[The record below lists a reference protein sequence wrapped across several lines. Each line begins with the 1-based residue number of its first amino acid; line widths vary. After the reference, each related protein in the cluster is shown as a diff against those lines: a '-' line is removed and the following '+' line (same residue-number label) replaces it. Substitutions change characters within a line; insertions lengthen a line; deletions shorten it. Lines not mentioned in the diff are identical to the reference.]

1 MINKRLKE
9 IRTLMANRGIN
20 AYLVTTS
27 DPHQSEYLADFY
39 KTREFISGFT
49 GSAGTVVIT
58 KDEAIL
64 WTDGRYFIQA
74 AYELSGTGFEL
85 YKMGVPGF
93 PTVTEFLLEKV
104 PVGGKIGFNGNTIS
118 FKLYRELLDALD
130 QRMLI
135 SNLDFIADMWKDRP
149 SIPKDKAFVHEL
161 KYTGTSARQRIDKL
175 RDEMYKVDAD
185 YNLIAALDDI
195 AYLFCIRGNDVAYN
209 PVVFSYALVS
219 KEKAFLY
226 INEDKLTEE
235 VKEHLETNDI
245 IVKSYDEIYDHL
257 KEIPGKSNLI
267 FDPKTVNL
275 AVINSI
281 NSNVRLVKTDSIIA
295 KQKAV
300 KNSTELE
307 HMRNA
312 FIKDGVA
319 MVKFLNWV
327 ETGTPTG
334 TVNEVLA
341 AEKLNTYRS
350 QQNDFVEPSF
360 STISAYGKN
369 AAMPHYSPNEQN
381 PVILEAKGLYLVDS
395 GGQYFDGTTDITRTI
410 ALGEL
415 TEDEKYHYTLTL
427 KSHISLSDAYFKT
440 GTTGYY
446 LDAFARLPMLKHKI
460 DFAHGTGHGIGYFLN
475 VHEGPQSISTRFLD
489 VKMEEGMVVSVEPG
503 VYINDSHGIRIENL
517 VVVEKVEK
525 NEFGDFLGFEILT
538 ICPIDTRPVIT
549 ELLTDEE
556 LKWLNDYNKRTYD
569 LLEEHLTGSD
579 LAYLKKAT
587 EEVKR

>member
-93 PTVTEFLLEKV
+93 PTVSEFLLDRV

-118 FKLYRELLDALD
+118 FKLYRELLEALD

-135 SNLDFIADMWKDRP
+135 SNLDFISDMWKDRP
-149 SIPKDKAFVHEL
+149 SIPSDKAFVHEL
-161 KYTGTSARQRIDKL
+161 KYTGTSAKQRIEKL
-175 RDEMYKVDAD
+175 RDEMDKVDAD

-195 AYLFCIRGNDVAYN
+195 AYLYCIRGNDVDYN

-219 KEKAFLY
+219 KNKAYLY
-226 INEDKLTEE
+226 IDEEKLTDELR
-235 VKEHLETNDI
+235 EHLDDNDI
-245 IVKSYDEIYDHL
+245 LVKPYDEIFEHL

-267 FDPKTVNL
+267 FDPSTVNL

-295 KQKAV
+295 KHKAV
-300 KNSTELE
+300 KNSTELK

-319 MVKFLNWV
+319 MVKFLNWL

-341 AEKLNTYRS
+341 AEKLNKFRS
-350 QQNDFVEPSF
+350 QQDDFVEPSF

-381 PVILEAKGLYLVDS
+381 PVILESKGLYLVDS

-503 VYINDSHGIRIENL
+503 VYVNDSHGIRIENL
-517 VVVEKVEK
+517 VVVQKVGK
-525 NEFGDFLGFEILT
+525 NEFGEFLGFEVLT
-538 ICPIDTRPVIT
+538 ICPIDTRPVMV
-549 ELLTDEE
+549 ELLTDDE
-556 LKWLNDYNKRTYD
+556 LKWLNDYNKRTFD
-569 LLEEHLTGSD
+569 LLESHLTGSD

>member
-93 PTVTEFLLEKV
+93 PTVTEYLLNKV

-118 FKLYRELLDALD
+118 FKLYRELLEALD

-135 SNLDFIADMWKDRP
+135 SNLDFISDMWKDRP
-149 SIPKDKAFVHEL
+149 SIPSDNAYVHEL
-161 KYTGTSARQRIDKL
+161 KYTGTSAKQRIEKL
-175 RDEMYKVDAD
+175 REDMYKIDAD

-195 AYLFCIRGNDVAYN
+195 AYLYCIRGNDVEYN

-219 KEKAFLY
+219 KDKAYLY
-226 INEDKLTEE
+226 IDEEKLTDELN
-235 VKEHLETNDI
+235 EHLEANDI
-245 IVKSYDEIYDHL
+245 LVKPYDEIFEHL

-281 NSNVRLVKTDSIIA
+281 NANVRLVKTDSIIA
-295 KQKAV
+295 KHKAV
-300 KNSTELE
+300 KNATELE

-341 AEKLNTYRS
+341 AEKLNGFRS
-350 QQNDFVEPSF
+350 QQENFVEPSF
-360 STISAYGKN
+360 NTISAYGEN

-381 PVILEAKGLYLVDS
+381 PVILKPRGLYLVDS
-395 GGQYFDGTTDITRTI
+395 GGQYLDGTTDITRTI
-410 ALGEL
+410 ALGDL

-460 DFAHGTGHGIGYFLN
+460 DFAHGTGHGVGYFLN

-525 NEFGDFLGFEILT
+525 NEFGEFLGFEVLT
-538 ICPIDTRPVIT
+538 ICPIDTRPVMVD
-549 ELLTDEE
+549 LLTDDE
-556 LKWLNDYNKRTYD
+556 LKWLNDYNKRVFD
-569 LLEEHLTGSD
+569 LLESHLTGSD

>member
-93 PTVTEFLLEKV
+93 PTVSEFLLDRV

-118 FKLYRELLDALD
+118 FKLYRELLEALD

-135 SNLDFIADMWKDRP
+135 SNLDFISDMWKDRP
-149 SIPKDKAFVHEL
+149 SIPSDKAFVHEL
-161 KYTGTSARQRIDKL
+161 KYTGTSAKQRIEKL
-175 RDEMYKVDAD
+175 RDEMDKVDAD

-195 AYLFCIRGNDVAYN
+195 AYLYCIRGNDVDYN

-219 KEKAFLY
+219 KNKAYLY
-226 INEDKLTEE
+226 IDEEKLTDELR
-235 VKEHLETNDI
+235 EHLDDNDI
-245 IVKSYDEIYDHL
+245 LVKPYDEIFEHL

-267 FDPKTVNL
+267 FDPSTVNL

-295 KQKAV
+295 KHKAV
-300 KNSTELE
+300 KNSTELK

-319 MVKFLNWV
+319 MVKFLNWL

-341 AEKLNTYRS
+341 AEKLNKFRS
-350 QQNDFVEPSF
+350 QQDDFVEPSF

-381 PVILEAKGLYLVDS
+381 PVILESKGLYLVDS

-503 VYINDSHGIRIENL
+503 VYVNDSHGIRIENL
-517 VVVEKVEK
+517 VVVEKVGK
-525 NEFGDFLGFEILT
+525 NEFGEFLGFEVLT
-538 ICPIDTRPVIT
+538 ICPIDTRPVMV
-549 ELLTDEE
+549 ELLTDDE
-556 LKWLNDYNKRTYD
+556 LKWLNDYNKRTFD
-569 LLEEHLTGSD
+569 LLESHLTGSD